1 MYKRAMQLADYMEA
15 NGLDDAAVGAKI
27 GRSRVSVGRYRR
39 KLEIPSS
46 ETVKL
51 IVEAFGGAITAN
63 ELLDISTEAAE

>member
-1 MYKRAMQLADYMEA
+1 MYIHHAMTLADYMQA
-15 NGLDDAAVGAKI
+15 NGLDDAAMGAKI

-51 IVEAFGGAITAN
+51 IVAATEGAVTAN
-63 ELLDISTEAAE
+63 ELLEISEAAE